1 MDIKKADSNFGNKT
15 VFAENFNYYLIK
27 NNERKKDIAKLL
39 GVSSATI
46 TDWTKLRT
54 YPRMDK
60 IQMLAEHWGIE
71 MVDLVEKQT
80 ICDVVERQKQKIAA
94 ELLDDTDAI
103 VIYEAIKKLSPANRE
118 IVKALIKSLTK
129 EE

>member
-1 MDIKKADSNFGNKT
+1 MSVKKEDTNIGNKT
-15 VFAENFNYYLIK
+15 VFVENFNYYLIK
-27 NNERKKDIAKLL
+27 NNERKIDIARLL
-39 GVSSATI
+39 GVSQATVS
-46 TDWTKLRT
+46 DWTKLRT

-60 IQMLAEHWGIE
+60 IQMLAEHWGID

-80 ICDVVERQKQKIAA
+80 VCDVVERQKQKIAS
-94 ELLDDTDAI
+94 ELLSDTDAI

-118 IVKALIKSLTK
+118 IVKALVKSLSK